1 MYHPE
6 GYMSAQLMQQGRASY
21 KSGDMLK
28 GTTEEMAKAAHG
40 YLAYAVKF
48 DVNEE
53 ERTLTH
59 HMEVSTDPT

>member
-1 MYHPE
+1 
-6 GYMSAQLMQQGRASY
+6 MSTQLMQQGRASY

-28 GTTEEMAKAAHG
+28 WTTEEMVEAAHG
-40 YLAYAVKF
+40 YLAYAGKF

-59 HMEVSTDPT
+59 HIHHMEVSMNPT